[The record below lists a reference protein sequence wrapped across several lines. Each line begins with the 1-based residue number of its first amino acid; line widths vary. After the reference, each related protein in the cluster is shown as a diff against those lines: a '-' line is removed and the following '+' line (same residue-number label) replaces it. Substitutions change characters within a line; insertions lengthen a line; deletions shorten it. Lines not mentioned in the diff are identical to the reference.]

1 MFMSDEQSISQPSK
15 KGPIE
20 ESIEMI
26 RSQRQ
31 RASSSSQTS
40 GTTTLDEEVQA
51 QSHQASS
58 SRQAPNPQSSVGSAP
73 GVSASASSS
82 PQRWQKWVLN
92 IIGGSLSATVL
103 LELCVN
109 LLANWLTI
117 SPGGIFAPGTPLG
130 VLFTFRRIILL
141 VGCSLFLIVIALW
154 QPIGRW
160 GISAAPPQQATIQ
173 GRGSWLHK
181 IEKVQLLAVAALVLL
196 IVWLLVPMW
205 FPPIP
210 ENVSVSFTLDT
221 KVVSR
226 DLSVNASFELSPGD
240 PSVIIIRTDTFNK
253 PFPPLLSSNA
263 TGIQNC
269 GFAGIGCQTV
279 VTQKDVNDVIAP
291 VQLSLE
297 AAINQEL
304 RKQVTQQLDGTL
316 VSGVYFPQISPL
328 NIISSPAIGQVVNSP
343 TKEFTVTIT
352 QMQTGQVE
360 YVDNSDVK
368 HAIREELTG
377 LANSQVNESPGY
389 ELIQQTLQMGPLI
402 VPEANLDSDQFV
414 DGIDLHVAAAAN
426 FLYHFNSNQL
436 QAMQDHLAGQSV
448 SDARKYLRGQ
458 AGIDP
463 QSVRVDFLTGGGSNL
478 PVDPEHI
485 QLKPFDVISLPPI
498 YLSPVALPSSPGS

>member
-1 MFMSDEQSISQPSK
+1 MSGEQLNNDLFLS
-15 KGPIE
+15 
-20 ESIEMI
+20 
-26 RSQRQ
+26 
-31 RASSSSQTS
+31 
-40 GTTTLDEEVQA
+40 
-51 QSHQASS
+51 
-58 SRQAPNPQSSVGSAP
+58 QSSLKG
-73 GVSASASSS
+73 
-82 PQRWQKWVLN
+82 WQKWVLN
-92 IIGGSLSATVL
+92 IIGGSLSATFL

-109 LLANWLTI
+109 LFANWLTI

-130 VLFTFRRIILL
+130 VLFTFRRMILL
-141 VGCSLFLIVIALW
+141 VGCSIFLIVIALW
-154 QPIGRW
+154 QPISRW
-160 GISAAPPQQATIQ
+160 GISTVQLQEATIQ
-173 GRGSWLHK
+173 GRGSWLRK
-181 IEKVQLLAVAALVLL
+181 IEKVQLLVVAALILL

-221 KVVSR
+221 KVVSQV
-226 DLSVNASFELSPGD
+226 LSVNASFELSPGN
-240 PSVIIIRTDTFNK
+240 PSIILTRTDTFNQ
-253 PFPPLLSSNA
+253 PFPRLSGIA
-263 TGIQNC
+263 TGSQNC
-269 GFAGIGCQTV
+269 GFAGLGCQTI
-279 VTQKDVNDVIAP
+279 VTQKDVDAVVAP

-316 VSGVYFPQISPL
+316 VSGVYFPEISPL
-328 NIISSPAIGQVVNSP
+328 NIISSPAIGQVVNSS

-352 QMQTGQVE
+352 QMQTGKVE

-368 HAIREELTG
+368 HAIREELTE

-414 DGIDLHVAAAAN
+414 DGIELRMAAAAN
-426 FLYHFNSNQL
+426 FLYHFNANQL
-436 QAMQDHLAGQSV
+436 QAMQDNLAGKSV
-448 SDARKYLRGQ
+448 SNAQKYLGDQ

-463 QSVRVDFLTGGGSNL
+463 QSISIAFLSGSGSNL